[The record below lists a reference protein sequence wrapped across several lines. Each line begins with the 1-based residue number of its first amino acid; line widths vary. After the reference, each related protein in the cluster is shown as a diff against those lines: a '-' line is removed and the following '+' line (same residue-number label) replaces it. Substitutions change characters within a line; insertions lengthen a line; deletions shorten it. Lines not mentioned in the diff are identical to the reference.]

1 MKVILEEGDGNNLRP
16 DLLQEQDY
24 VIIYDDAEDDIEEE
38 YGNDINEEEQS
49 DKINDIGFANNHSF
63 SLKQN

>member
-24 VIIYDDAEDDIEEE
+24 VIIYDDDEDDIEEE
-38 YGNDINEEEQS
+38 YGNDINEEEES
-49 DKINDIGFANNHSF
+49 DEINDIGFANNHSF